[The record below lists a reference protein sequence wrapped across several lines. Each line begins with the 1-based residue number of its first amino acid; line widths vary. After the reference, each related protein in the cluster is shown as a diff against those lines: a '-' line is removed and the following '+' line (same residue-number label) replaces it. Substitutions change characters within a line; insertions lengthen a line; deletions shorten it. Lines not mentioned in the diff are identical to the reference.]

1 MKHDTN
7 NIDEAAYLALQGYQ
21 FTVTRT
27 GSNSALFSFEKD
39 EHFNEIRARFWKG
52 EVNVQLHRWLATR
65 AALKNECT
73 RQALPTKSV
82 SSPPLVP
89 AQHETKTA
97 VRTGHPYWYH
107 DGNSIKRALFGNR
120 SPHTSRLADGNFYQ
134 TREDAKLKRNAVQ
147 VA

>member
-65 AALKNECT
+65 AALKHECAG
-73 RQALPTKSV
+73 QALSLKRS

-89 AQHETKTA
+89 AECETVA
-97 VRTGHPYWYH
+97 DIRTGQAYWYY
-107 DGNSIKRALFGNR
+107 DGDTIKSAMFGNR
-120 SPHTSRLADGNFYQ
+120 SLHTSRLADGNFYL
-134 TREDAKLKRNAVQ
+134 TREDARLKRNAVP
-147 VA
+147 VV